1 VHIKTGPAT
10 AGPET
15 IFPEVICMNI
25 SDEIKR
31 LHELHQAGALSD
43 AEFEQAK
50 AKLLNASLNFNHTND
65 SGSTGSKSSTNSN
78 SSNNSNNIANDISQ
92 LRRSKG
98 DRWLGGVCGGL
109 GKATGMDSWIWRLV
123 FALFTVSLGFGLVIY
138 LLLWIFI
145 PEE

>member
-1 VHIKTGPAT
+1 
-10 AGPET
+10 
-15 IFPEVICMNI
+15 MNI

-50 AKLLNASLNFNHTND
+50 AKLLDASVNLNKP
-65 SGSTGSKSSTNSN
+65 SGGASS
-78 SSNNSNNIANDISQ
+78 AGADIGKDLQQ
-92 LRRSKG
+92 LRRSRS

-109 GKATGMDSWIWRLV
+109 GKQTGLESWIWRLI
-123 FALFTVSLGFGLVIY
+123 FAMFTLTFGFGLGIY
-138 LLLWIFI
+138 ILMWIFV

>member
-1 VHIKTGPAT
+1 
-10 AGPET
+10 
-15 IFPEVICMNI
+15 MNL

-50 AKLLNASLNFNHTND
+50 TRVLNSASAAPGPSVNLSKDGASVIGNNLNT
-65 SGSTGSKSSTNSN
+65 
-78 SSNNSNNIANDISQ
+78 
-92 LRRSKG
+92 LRRSRL

-109 GKATGMDSWIWRLV
+109 AVATGVEAWLWRLMFV
-123 FALFTVSLGFGLVIY
+123 LFTLTFGFGVAIY
-138 LLLWIFI
+138 VLLWIFV